1 MSILLNPQLYQS
13 ICCRPARAPNLINL
27 YAAGRPGPRTLSI
40 YMLLAGPEPR
50 TLSIYM
56 LLAGA
61 GPRTLSI
68 YMLLAGPEP
77 RTLSI
82 YMLLAGAG
90 PRTLSIYIPVVFP
103 KLAGTPCRLPLT
115 ALSSAALVTCSHTH
129 CPMDHDC
136 SCCIEA
142 AAEVATR
149 ASAVYPHPWECH
161 PSQPPA

>member
-1 MSILLNPQLYQS
+1 MWGLKIILVPAIDGRKSVCGACNDRSVSILLNPQLYQS
-13 ICCRPARAPNLINL
+13 ICCRPARAPNHINL
-27 YAAGRPGPRTLSI
+27 YAAGRP
-40 YMLLAGPEPR
+40 
-50 TLSIYM
+50 
-56 LLAGA
+56 